1 LVTNDFHQ
9 NRIESI
15 MVIVPFFQFS
25 HFLKIQKFP
34 ADLKMDIKSM
44 SIFSLAKKVLENRK
58 TGKFSLSRKIN
69 KYIINVYLSIYLSIY
84 LSYLFILFIN
94 KYVRFIINGAI

>member
-1 LVTNDFHQ
+1 
-9 NRIESI
+9 

-58 TGKFSLSRKIN
+58 TGKISLSRKIN
-69 KYIINVYLSIYLSIY
+69 KYIINVYII
-84 LSYLFILFIN
+84 YLFILFIN

>member
-1 LVTNDFHQ
+1 
-9 NRIESI
+9 

-69 KYIINVYLSIYLSIY
+69 KYIFNVYLSIY

>member
-1 LVTNDFHQ
+1 
-9 NRIESI
+9 

-58 TGKFSLSRKIN
+58 TRNFSLSRKIN
-69 KYIINVYLSIYLSIY
+69 KYIFNVYII
-84 LSYLFILFIN
+84 YLFILFIN
-94 KYVRFIINGAI
+94 KYDRFIINGAI

>member
-1 LVTNDFHQ
+1 
-9 NRIESI
+9 

-58 TGKFSLSRKIN
+58 TGIFSLSRKIN
-69 KYIINVYLSIYLSIY
+69 KYIFNVYLSIY
-84 LSYLFILFIN
+84 LSYLFIYLIYLFI
-94 KYVRFIINGAI
+94 YLIYLSYL